1 MVGRPPPVADPN
13 LVVSGLANLKLHRK
27 KRREKTHACHP
38 SPHLDRFHRDHCS
51 AVAAPVAMVGKKD
64 TQVFTLGCPFYCL

>member
-27 KRREKTHACHP
+27 KEREDP
-38 SPHLDRFHRDHCS
+38 RLSSLS
-51 AVAAPVAMVGKKD
+51 SS
-64 TQVFTLGCPFYCL
+64 

>member
-27 KRREKTHACHP
+27 KGERTPTPAIP
-38 SPHLDRFHRDHCS
+38 LLILIAFIAIIVLLSLHLW
-51 AVAAPVAMVGKKD
+51 
-64 TQVFTLGCPFYCL
+64 QW